1 MVGNTGSQP
10 AEIQSEGLG
19 NFDFFLSSI
28 NSIGIELTIASVLA
42 MILVFFSLKG
52 IAKFCES
59 YYSVILTT
67 NFVKKIRL
75 ESVNAISN
83 INYSYF
89 IKVDSGKVQNTL
101 SGEVDRIQQ
110 AYKYYSLGIQ
120 YFISILVY
128 VGLAFLTNPQFA
140 LLVAIGGSLSNLIYT
155 QLYKKTKDTSKKIT
169 SGNHLF
175 HGLMMQQV
183 QNFKYLRSTG
193 QVNAFANKLKKT
205 IGDLANGFRK
215 IGFYNSILI
224 STKEPLSIAVVVLVI
239 LVQTTY
245 FDADLGPIIL
255 SLLFFYRSLNQ
266 VINYQNSR
274 NSFLNFSGSLYN
286 FKDFIQDLN
295 ENKLNYEKGEKI
307 TGINT
312 LQLKDANFSYDN
324 RSFLKNINL
333 KIEKNQSIAFVGQS
347 GSGKST
353 LTNILTGLLYV
364 NSGKLLVNGLDI
376 QDINLNQFQSKIG
389 FITQDPVI
397 FNDTLF
403 NNVTFWAEKNDS
415 NLKKFHEC
423 LQMASLIPFY
433 ENLEF
438 KENTP
443 LGNNGVMVS
452 GGQKQRIAIAREIYK
467 DVDLLVMDE
476 ATSALDTATEKEIQE
491 SFEKLKGRFT
501 LIVIAHRLSTIKSSD
516 VIYLLNNGEIE
527 CFGDFYS
534 LQDYSTEF
542 KGMVE
547 LQGIS

>member
-1 MVGNTGSQP
+1 
-10 AEIQSEGLG
+10 
-19 NFDFFLSSI
+19 
-28 NSIGIELTIASVLA
+28 
-42 MILVFFSLKG
+42 VFFSLKG

-347 GSGKST
+347 GSGK
-353 LTNILTGLLYV
+353 
-364 NSGKLLVNGLDI
+364 
-376 QDINLNQFQSKIG
+376 
-389 FITQDPVI
+389 
-397 FNDTLF
+397 
-403 NNVTFWAEKNDS
+403 
-415 NLKKFHEC
+415 
-423 LQMASLIPFY
+423 
-433 ENLEF
+433 
-438 KENTP
+438 
-443 LGNNGVMVS
+443 
-452 GGQKQRIAIAREIYK
+452 
-467 DVDLLVMDE
+467 
-476 ATSALDTATEKEIQE
+476 
-491 SFEKLKGRFT
+491 
-501 LIVIAHRLSTIKSSD
+501 
-516 VIYLLNNGEIE
+516 
-527 CFGDFYS
+527 
-534 LQDYSTEF
+534 
-542 KGMVE
+542 
-547 LQGIS
+547 